1 MIWMENPRFDSM
13 VKNHIAGENMSIRLH
28 DNMKIIPWSVEKENP
43 NSSIA
48 QNSNYQGQSWQ
59 TDEGFRSAA
68 PLVCKLE
75 ICLHIYD
82 NDDDYDKIKKNLSRY
97 LLYNTSFDGSQY

>member
-48 QNSNYQGQSWQ
+48 QNSNYQGQS
-59 TDEGFRSAA
+59 
-68 PLVCKLE
+68 
-75 ICLHIYD
+75 
-82 NDDDYDKIKKNLSRY
+82 
-97 LLYNTSFDGSQY
+97 